1 MGEAKKREAK
11 LQYYLSLDYRESD
24 TFTIEDAEQ
33 FFSDEYDR
41 DVFIIAEQNK
51 ICMDDLVCH
60 DTMVCRYVLQ
70 RDIEVWHGDFED
82 IRDYDAKPY
91 GEYWM
96 HFMKETYRDEYILL
110 QMNGQLWPKAEEINI
125 KAREKITETRN
136 ELLKSNPFTEN
147 RDIFEQEK
155 HLKSLEDVAEEL
167 ILSELIYNKVLYMPE
182 ERIITEED
190 LPF

>member
-11 LQYYLSLDYRESD
+11 LKYYLGLDYREADSS
-24 TFTIEDAEQ
+24 TIEDAEH

-60 DTMVCRYVLQ
+60 DTMVCRYQLV
-70 RDIEVWHGDFED
+70 REHEIWIGDFD
-82 IRDYDAKPY
+82 DVRDYDAKPF

-96 HFMKETYRDEYILL
+96 NFIQETYKDEYISL
-110 QMNGQLWPKAEEINI
+110 QMNGNLWPKAEEINI
-125 KAREKITETRN
+125 RTREMITERRN
-136 ELLKSNPFTEN
+136 ELLKNDPYLDGWNILDE
-147 RDIFEQEK
+147 EK
-155 HLKSLEDVAEEL
+155 HLRMLDGIAKEL
-167 ILSELIYNKVLYMPE
+167 ILSEFVYNKDLYRPK
-182 ERIITEED
+182 ERIIDEGN